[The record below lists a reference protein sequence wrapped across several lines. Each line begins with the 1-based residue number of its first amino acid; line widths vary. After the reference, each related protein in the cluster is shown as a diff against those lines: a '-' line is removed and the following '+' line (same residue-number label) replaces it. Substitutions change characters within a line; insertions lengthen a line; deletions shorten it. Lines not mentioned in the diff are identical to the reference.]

1 MCLSLSASPARGSS
15 QSSSTSLQVVTKSQL
30 NLSPDDSALDS
41 LSSSP
46 LSQAMKSSFESSDSE
61 KKFKIRNTETGEE
74 VDLRDE
80 NKQDFVTQLN
90 KVLQSKSDALE
101 NF

>member
-1 MCLSLSASPARGSS
+1 
-15 QSSSTSLQVVTKSQL
+15 
-30 NLSPDDSALDS
+30 
-41 LSSSP
+41 
-46 LSQAMKSSFESSDSE
+46 MKSSFESSDSE